1 MEGGAGWS
9 ASGLE
14 NRASRKAEGST
25 PSLSAPV
32 VLLRSSLMSDSTGT
46 RHDMED
52 TRPVRSHA
60 ANVVGCNSLLGS
72 IPRSSAQEIHRGY
85 PLGDR
90 RKAPLQCSTLLR
102 VRSHPVKVGIGVQLS
117 GGAQVWG

>member
-1 MEGGAGWS
+1 MDGSARWW

-25 PSLSAPV
+25 PLLSARV
-32 VLLRSSLMSDSTGT
+32 VLLRSSLISDSIGTG
-46 RHDMED
+46 HDMED

-90 RKAPLQCSTLLR
+90 RKVPSNALLF
-102 VRSHPVKVGIGVQLS
+102 
-117 GGAQVWG
+117 